1 MLTIDL
7 IKFFPL
13 FISFSSEFSS
23 EDRLIDIFPSCFS
36 FHSSN
41 RKSKES
47 RKVYIHKL
55 NKLTL
60 QVLAD
65 SKIAI
70 IVSDITIKNQVATLI
85 AHIHIHNNPVIKTI
99 YHVVNVTFTKAKL
112 FAIRCGINQVTQL
125 VNINCIIIII
135 DSLYVAK

>member
-1 MLTIDL
+1 M
-7 IKFFPL
+7 
-13 FISFSSEFSS
+13 
-23 EDRLIDIFPSCFS
+23 
-36 FHSSN
+36 
-41 RKSKES
+41 
-47 RKVYIHKL
+47 
-55 NKLTL
+55 
-60 QVLAD
+60 AD